1 MPSSIMKDFLYYM
14 HITFMNNLPN
24 YDTFILLLILKNMKF
39 VYTCYQFQF
48 KVIKIKHFQLVRL
61 ILQKRNICIMNDI
74 DIIMYE
80 IGYRRTDFFFFLK
93 FQHFFCKW
101 GNPGKFKIYLG
112 TYFELYFYHFLT
124 YIFNFHIYTTFNSQ
138 WILQYHRVINIFAV
152 SSK

>member
-1 MPSSIMKDFLYYM
+1 MCAFLEERYMPSSVMKDFRYYM

-61 ILQKRNICIMNDI
+61 ILQKRNVCIMNDI

-80 IGYRRTDFFFFLK
+80 IGYRRTDFFFFEIPTL
-93 FQHFFCKW
+93 
-101 GNPGKFKIYLG
+101 
-112 TYFELYFYHFLT
+112 FL
-124 YIFNFHIYTTFNSQ
+124 
-138 WILQYHRVINIFAV
+138 
-152 SSK
+152 

>member
-61 ILQKRNICIMNDI
+61 ILQKRNVCIMNDI

-80 IGYRRTDFFFFLK
+80 IGYRRTDFFFF
-93 FQHFFCKW
+93 
-101 GNPGKFKIYLG
+101 
-112 TYFELYFYHFLT
+112 
-124 YIFNFHIYTTFNSQ
+124 
-138 WILQYHRVINIFAV
+138 
-152 SSK
+152 